1 MTVTMAPVSPVTAD
15 GASGA
20 PTTAGARPAVRTLDP
35 QVRAWLRLEGLAAFV
50 AGAAVFGR
58 LGGEW
63 IWFVPALLLVD
74 VSMVGYLRG
83 PRLGAL
89 TYDLAHNWAVGLSLL
104 GIGLGLAL
112 PAVTLAGAV
121 LVAHTG
127 ADRALGYGLKLGTGF
142 GDTHLGTIGRT
153 ESSPRP

>member
-1 MTVTMAPVSPVTAD
+1 MTATPLVAAQTATPVSPTA
-15 GASGA
+15 
-20 PTTAGARPAVRTLDP
+20 PTLDP

-50 AGAAVFGR
+50 GGTVVFAR

-63 IWFVPALLLVD
+63 VWFVPALLLVD

-89 TYDLAHNWAVGLSLL
+89 TYDLAHNWAVGLGVL
-104 GIGLGLAL
+104 GLGLVLGIPVA
-112 PAVTLAGAV
+112 TLAGAV

-127 ADRALGYGLKLGTGF
+127 GDRALGYGLKLRSGF
-142 GDTHLGTIGRT
+142 RDTHLGTIGRDAT
-153 ESSPRP
+153 VRRP

>member
-1 MTVTMAPVSPVTAD
+1 MTATMAPDSPVTAAA
-15 GASGA
+15 ASGTSA
-20 PTTAGARPAVRTLDP
+20 TASTRPAAQTLDP
-35 QVRAWLRLEGLAAFV
+35 QVRAWLRLEGLAAFI

-74 VSMVGYLRG
+74 VSMIGYLRG
-83 PRLGAL
+83 PRLGAM
-89 TYDLAHNWAVGLSLL
+89 TYDLAHNWAVGLGLL
-104 GIGLGLAL
+104 GLGLAL
-112 PAVTLAGAV
+112 ALPSVTLAGAV

-142 GDTHLGTIGRT
+142 GDTHLGTIGRAT
-153 ESSPRP
+153 TSPRP

>member
-1 MTVTMAPVSPVTAD
+1 MTATTTPAAPAATP
-15 GASGA
+15 
-20 PTTAGARPAVRTLDP
+20 PTSTPPGPTLDP
-35 QVRAWLRLEGLAAFV
+35 QVRAWLRLEGLVAFV
-50 AGAAVFGR
+50 VGAAIFTR

-63 IWFVPALLLVD
+63 LWFVPALLLVD

-89 TYDLAHNWAVGLSLL
+89 TYDLAHNWAVGLGVL
-104 GIGLGLAL
+104 GLGLAL
-112 PAVTLAGAV
+112 AIPVATLAGAV

-142 GDTHLGTIGRT
+142 RDTHLGSIGRDAAT
-153 ESSPRP
+153 HRP